1 MAKSKPNPRNGR
13 PYRRFCAKQRA
24 LRLPCWLCGHPIDYG
39 ITGPL
44 AGRHPYA
51 FTLDHAEPV
60 SKRPDLLLD
69 PANARSAHRRCN
81 SARGNRTNAA
91 RQPVRAS
98 RRW

>member
-1 MAKSKPNPRNGR
+1 MAKTKNIRNGR

-24 LRLPCWLCGHPIDYG
+24 LRLPCWLCGEPIDYN

-44 AGRHPYA
+44 ASRHPDA

-60 SKRPDLLLD
+60 SKRPDLLLTTT
-69 PANARSAHRRCN
+69 NARSAHRRCN
-81 SARGNRTNAA
+81 SARGNRTDQKH
-91 RQPVRAS
+91 QPVRAS